1 MTTRMVN
8 QYTNWLAIRYV
19 FSKKDNRTLSSISL
33 ISVLGIMTA
42 VAVLIVVLSVVNGFE
57 KELRE
62 KLLIMSG
69 HAHIESPTEKLYPWK
84 DYLSEFEE
92 NDRVISA
99 TPYINGQGVIA
110 SGQKISSAILR
121 GLDTKISG
129 EAEEIENLMIE
140 GTLKNLYQGSYS
152 IILGNGLM
160 EKLNT
165 SVGEKVTINLS
176 QGLSTPIGLFPRTK
190 QLKVVG
196 VFRSGMGE
204 YDANLALID
213 LRDAQTVFRM
223 GDSVSGVRLTVTDIY
238 KSYEIVREL
247 ALSTG
252 DQLLID
258 DWTQRH
264 INFFRSIQV
273 TKSILFIIL
282 LLIVAVAAFNIV
294 STLVM
299 VVRDKRNDIAI
310 LRTIGML
317 PTTVIN
323 IFIVQGSI
331 IGITGTVLG
340 VLLGVTI
347 AVNLEQVVMF
357 IENIFTIKVL
367 ASDVYFISD
376 LPSEVRIADVMI
388 IALIAI
394 IMSILSTLYPAWSA
408 SRIIPSEVLR
418 YD

>member
-1 MTTRMVN
+1 MITRMVN

-110 SGQKISSAILR
+110 SGQKISSAMLR

-176 QGLSTPIGLFPRTK
+176 QGLSTPLGLFPRTK

-264 INFFRSIQV
+264 INFFRSIQI

-317 PTTVIN
+317 PTTVIK

>member
-110 SGQKISSAILR
+110 SGQKISSAMLR

-176 QGLSTPIGLFPRTK
+176 QGLSTPLGLFPRTK

-317 PTTVIN
+317 PTTVIK

>member
-176 QGLSTPIGLFPRTK
+176 QGLSTPLGLFPRTK

-223 GDSVSGVRLTVTDIY
+223 GDSVSGVRLAVTDIY

>member
-1 MTTRMVN
+1 
-8 QYTNWLAIRYV
+8 
-19 FSKKDNRTLSSISL
+19 
-33 ISVLGIMTA
+33 MTA

-110 SGQKISSAILR
+110 SGQKISSAMLR

-176 QGLSTPIGLFPRTK
+176 QGLSTPLGLFPRTK

-317 PTTVIN
+317 PTTVIK

>member
-1 MTTRMVN
+1 MITRMVS

-110 SGQKISSAILR
+110 SGQKISSAMLR

-176 QGLSTPIGLFPRTK
+176 QGLSTPLGLFPRTK

-223 GDSVSGVRLTVTDIY
+223 GDSVSGVRLAVTDIY

-264 INFFRSIQV
+264 INFFRSIQI

-317 PTTVIN
+317 PTTVIK

>member
-19 FSKKDNRTLSSISL
+19 FSKKDNRILSSISL

-69 HAHIESPTEKLYPWK
+69 HAHVESPTEKLYPWK

-110 SGQKISSAILR
+110 SGQKISSTIVR

-176 QGLSTPIGLFPRTK
+176 QGLSTPLGLFPRTK

-317 PTTVIN
+317 PTTVIK

>member
-19 FSKKDNRTLSSISL
+19 FSKKDNRILSSISL

-129 EAEEIENLMIE
+129 EAEEIEDLMIE

-176 QGLSTPIGLFPRTK
+176 QGLSTPLGLFPRTK

-252 DQLLID
+252 DQLLIG

-317 PTTVIN
+317 PTTVIK

>member
-1 MTTRMVN
+1 
-8 QYTNWLAIRYV
+8 
-19 FSKKDNRTLSSISL
+19 
-33 ISVLGIMTA
+33 
-42 VAVLIVVLSVVNGFE
+42 
-57 KELRE
+57 
-62 KLLIMSG
+62 
-69 HAHIESPTEKLYPWK
+69 
-84 DYLSEFEE
+84 
-92 NDRVISA
+92 
-99 TPYINGQGVIA
+99 
-110 SGQKISSAILR
+110 
-121 GLDTKISG
+121 
-129 EAEEIENLMIE
+129 
-140 GTLKNLYQGSYS
+140 
-152 IILGNGLM
+152 
-160 EKLNT
+160 
-165 SVGEKVTINLS
+165 
-176 QGLSTPIGLFPRTK
+176 
-190 QLKVVG
+190 
-196 VFRSGMGE
+196 MGE

-223 GDSVSGVRLTVTDIY
+223 GDSVSGVRLAVTDIY

-317 PTTVIN
+317 PTTVIK

>member
-110 SGQKISSAILR
+110 SGQKISSAMLR

-176 QGLSTPIGLFPRTK
+176 QGLSTPLGLFPRTK

-223 GDSVSGVRLTVTDIY
+223 GDSVSGVRLAVTDIY

-282 LLIVAVAAFNIV
+282 LLIVVDEFYGCKSKCIH
-294 STLVM
+294 
-299 VVRDKRNDIAI
+299 
-310 LRTIGML
+310 
-317 PTTVIN
+317 
-323 IFIVQGSI
+323 I
-331 IGITGTVLG
+331 I
-340 VLLGVTI
+340 
-347 AVNLEQVVMF
+347 
-357 IENIFTIKVL
+357 
-367 ASDVYFISD
+367 
-376 LPSEVRIADVMI
+376 
-388 IALIAI
+388 
-394 IMSILSTLYPAWSA
+394 
-408 SRIIPSEVLR
+408 
-418 YD
+418 

>member
-176 QGLSTPIGLFPRTK
+176 QGLSTPLGLFPRTK

-223 GDSVSGVRLTVTDIY
+223 GDSVSGVRLAVTDIY

-264 INFFRSIQV
+264 INFFRSIQI

-317 PTTVIN
+317 PTTVIK

>member
-176 QGLSTPIGLFPRTK
+176 QGLSTPLGLFPRTK

-252 DQLLID
+252 DQLLIG

-317 PTTVIN
+317 PTTVIK

-347 AVNLEQVVMF
+347 SVNIEQVVMF

>member
-1 MTTRMVN
+1 MITRMVN

-176 QGLSTPIGLFPRTK
+176 QGLSTPLGLFPRTK

-317 PTTVIN
+317 PTTVIK

>member
-1 MTTRMVN
+1 MVN

-110 SGQKISSAILR
+110 SGQKISSAMLR

-176 QGLSTPIGLFPRTK
+176 QGLSTPLGLFPRTK

-223 GDSVSGVRLTVTDIY
+223 GDSVSGVRLAVTDIY

-317 PTTVIN
+317 PTTVIK

>member
-176 QGLSTPIGLFPRTK
+176 QGLSTPLGLFPRTK

-264 INFFRSIQV
+264 INFFRSIQI

-317 PTTVIN
+317 PTTVIK

>member
-176 QGLSTPIGLFPRTK
+176 QGLSTPLGLFPRTK

-223 GDSVSGVRLTVTDIY
+223 GDSVSGVRLAVTDIY

-317 PTTVIN
+317 PTTVIK

>member
-1 MTTRMVN
+1 
-8 QYTNWLAIRYV
+8 
-19 FSKKDNRTLSSISL
+19 
-33 ISVLGIMTA
+33 MTA

-176 QGLSTPIGLFPRTK
+176 QGLSTPLGLFPRTK

-223 GDSVSGVRLTVTDIY
+223 GDSVSGVRLAVTDIY

-317 PTTVIN
+317 PTTVIK

-394 IMSILSTLYPAWSA
+394 IMSILSTLYPSWSA

>member
-176 QGLSTPIGLFPRTK
+176 QGLSTPLGLFPRTK

-317 PTTVIN
+317 PTTVIK

>member
-176 QGLSTPIGLFPRTK
+176 QGLSTPLGLFPRTK

-223 GDSVSGVRLTVTDIY
+223 GDSVSGVRLKVTDIY

-317 PTTVIN
+317 PTTVIK

>member
-110 SGQKISSAILR
+110 SGQKISSAMLR

-176 QGLSTPIGLFPRTK
+176 QGLSTPLGLFPRTK

-223 GDSVSGVRLTVTDIY
+223 GDSVSGVRLKVTDIY

-317 PTTVIN
+317 PTTVIK

>member
-176 QGLSTPIGLFPRTK
+176 QGLSTPLGLFPRTK

-252 DQLLID
+252 DQLLIG

-317 PTTVIN
+317 PTTVIK

>member
-84 DYLSEFEE
+84 DYLGEFEE

-110 SGQKISSAILR
+110 SGQKISSAMLR

-176 QGLSTPIGLFPRTK
+176 QGLSTPLGLFPRTK

-223 GDSVSGVRLTVTDIY
+223 GDSVSGVRLAVTDIY

-317 PTTVIN
+317 PTTVIK

-394 IMSILSTLYPAWSA
+394 IMSILSTLYPSWSA

>member
-1 MTTRMVN
+1 
-8 QYTNWLAIRYV
+8 
-19 FSKKDNRTLSSISL
+19 
-33 ISVLGIMTA
+33 
-42 VAVLIVVLSVVNGFE
+42 
-57 KELRE
+57 
-62 KLLIMSG
+62 
-69 HAHIESPTEKLYPWK
+69 
-84 DYLSEFEE
+84 
-92 NDRVISA
+92 
-99 TPYINGQGVIA
+99 
-110 SGQKISSAILR
+110 
-121 GLDTKISG
+121 
-129 EAEEIENLMIE
+129 
-140 GTLKNLYQGSYS
+140 
-152 IILGNGLM
+152 
-160 EKLNT
+160 
-165 SVGEKVTINLS
+165 
-176 QGLSTPIGLFPRTK
+176 
-190 QLKVVG
+190 
-196 VFRSGMGE
+196 MGE

-317 PTTVIN
+317 PTTVIK

>member
-110 SGQKISSAILR
+110 SGQKISSAMLR

-176 QGLSTPIGLFPRTK
+176 QGLSTPLGLFPRTK

-223 GDSVSGVRLTVTDIY
+223 GDSVSGVRLAVTDIY

-317 PTTVIN
+317 PTTVIK

-394 IMSILSTLYPAWSA
+394 IMSILSTLYPSWSA

>member
-1 MTTRMVN
+1 MVN

-110 SGQKISSAILR
+110 SGQKISSTILR

-129 EAEEIENLMIE
+129 EAEEIEDLMIE

-176 QGLSTPIGLFPRTK
+176 QGLSTPLGLFPRTK

-317 PTTVIN
+317 PTTVIK

>member
-110 SGQKISSAILR
+110 SGQKISSTIVR

-176 QGLSTPIGLFPRTK
+176 QGLSTPLGLFPRTK

-223 GDSVSGVRLTVTDIY
+223 GDSVSGVRLAVTDIY

-317 PTTVIN
+317 PTTVIK

>member
-110 SGQKISSAILR
+110 SGQKISSTILR

-129 EAEEIENLMIE
+129 EAEEIEDLMIE

-176 QGLSTPIGLFPRTK
+176 QGLSTPLGLFPRTK

-252 DQLLID
+252 DQLLIG

-317 PTTVIN
+317 PTTVIK

>member
-110 SGQKISSAILR
+110 SGQKISSTIVR

-176 QGLSTPIGLFPRTK
+176 QGLSTPLGLFPRTK

-317 PTTVIN
+317 PTTVIK

-347 AVNLEQVVMF
+347 SVNIEQVVMF

>member
-99 TPYINGQGVIA
+99 TTYINGQGVIA
-110 SGQKISSAILR
+110 SGQKISSAMLR

-176 QGLSTPIGLFPRTK
+176 QGLSTPLGLFPRTK

-317 PTTVIN
+317 PTTVIK

>member
-1 MTTRMVN
+1 MVN

-176 QGLSTPIGLFPRTK
+176 QGLSTPLGLFPRTK

-223 GDSVSGVRLTVTDIY
+223 GDSVSGVRLAVTDIY

-317 PTTVIN
+317 PTTVIK

>member
-110 SGQKISSAILR
+110 SGQKISSAMLR

-176 QGLSTPIGLFPRTK
+176 QGLSTPLGLFPRTK

-223 GDSVSGVRLTVTDIY
+223 GDSVSGVRLAVTDIY

-264 INFFRSIQV
+264 INFFRSIQI

-317 PTTVIN
+317 PTTVIK

>member
-110 SGQKISSAILR
+110 SGQKISSAMLR

-176 QGLSTPIGLFPRTK
+176 QGLSTPLGLFPRTK

-223 GDSVSGVRLTVTDIY
+223 GDSVSGVRLAVTDIY

-317 PTTVIN
+317 PTTVIK

>member
-110 SGQKISSAILR
+110 SGQKISSTILR

-129 EAEEIENLMIE
+129 EAEEIEDLMIE

-176 QGLSTPIGLFPRTK
+176 QGLSTPLGLFPRTK

-317 PTTVIN
+317 PTTVIK

>member
-1 MTTRMVN
+1 MVN

-176 QGLSTPIGLFPRTK
+176 QGLSTPLGLFPRTK

-223 GDSVSGVRLTVTDIY
+223 GDSVSGVRLKVTDIY

-317 PTTVIN
+317 PTTVIK

>member
-1 MTTRMVN
+1 MITRMVN

-57 KELRE
+57 KELRD

-176 QGLSTPIGLFPRTK
+176 QGLSTPLGLFPRTK

-317 PTTVIN
+317 PTTVIK

>member
-1 MTTRMVN
+1 MVN

-110 SGQKISSAILR
+110 SGQKISSAMLR

-176 QGLSTPIGLFPRTK
+176 QGLSTPLGLFPRTK

-317 PTTVIN
+317 PTTVIK

>member
-84 DYLSEFEE
+84 DYLGEFEE

-176 QGLSTPIGLFPRTK
+176 QGLSTPLGLFPRTK

-223 GDSVSGVRLTVTDIY
+223 GDSVSGVRLAVTDIY

-317 PTTVIN
+317 PTTVIK

-394 IMSILSTLYPAWSA
+394 IMSILSTLYPSWSA